1 MLGVGLA
8 KESGRQGYRAAL
20 YAVWLGA
27 ALMPGLGLAASG
39 CDDLSGRPIQ
49 FGVDWQTEV
58 KPLLQSACAGCHSF
72 GGDPDFSDVGVD
84 AIFKIV
90 DRYAVPGAP
99 LQSRLFVK
107 INCDSPDGG
116 FRMPFFEPALSLE
129 DQELIYDWI
138 AQGALGEDPPG
149 QIARDFIMR
158 DGLESLRAVG
168 VPLP

>member
-1 MLGVGLA
+1 MMPVETPEHGISRMIRRSCVALMLGV
-8 KESGRQGYRAAL
+8 
-20 YAVWLGA
+20 
-27 ALMPGLGLAASG
+27 LGLPHTARAASG

-72 GGDPDFSDVGVD
+72 GGDPDFSDVGSD
-84 AIFKIV
+84 AIFKVV
-90 DRYAVPGAP
+90 DRYAVPGKP
-99 LQSRLFVK
+99 LQSMLFVK

-149 QIARDFIMR
+149 QIQRDFIMR
-158 DGLESLRAVG
+158 DGLESLRGVG
-168 VPLP
+168 LPP